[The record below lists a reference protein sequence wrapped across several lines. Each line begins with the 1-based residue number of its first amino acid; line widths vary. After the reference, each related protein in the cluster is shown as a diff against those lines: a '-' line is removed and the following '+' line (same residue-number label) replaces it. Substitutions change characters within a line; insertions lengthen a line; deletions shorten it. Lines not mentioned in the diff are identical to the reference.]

1 MSLREIV
8 ALPTLTAL
16 TGYVQQVLCQ
26 ENGWEPE
33 ATQLTRLP
41 IRRGSQ
47 LCGLML
53 QVRGPKNQLCHAIWA
68 EAEHRLL
75 FYNTAGARFAEVGL
89 SEAPDLTSFPDTG
102 QQVRQA
108 A

>member
-16 TGYVQQVLCQ
+16 AGYVQKVLCQ

-33 ATQLTRLP
+33 ATHLTRLP

-53 QVRGPKNQLCHAIWA
+53 QLRGPKNQLCHAIWA

-75 FYNTAGARFAEVGL
+75 LYNTAGVRFAEVRL
-89 SEAPDLTSFPDTG
+89 SESPDLTNLNKTAPEL
-102 QQVRQA
+102 RPA